1 MLKIQGLYAG
11 YAGTS
16 VLNDVSLNVRSGEVT
31 VIVGPN
37 GCGKSTLLKA
47 ITGIL
52 KPTDGEILVGDA
64 AAAGLCP
71 VDEMTA
77 QERAQK
83 ISYLAQS
90 KQVPDITALRMVLHG
105 RFPYLGFPRRYRST
119 DFDIA
124 RTALERMGIGDLEDS
139 LMSMLSGG
147 TRQKVYIAMALAQDT
162 PIILMDEPTTFLD
175 ISYQLQMMEQARML
189 ADEGK
194 AVVMVLHDLP
204 LALEHA
210 DQLVVMDH
218 GTVVAAGCPETVYHG
233 GYLNEVFGVNVKR
246 VETVDGWKYYSNMTK

>member
-1 MLKIQGLYAG
+1 MLNIQGLYAG
-11 YAGTS
+11 YSGTS
-16 VLNDVSLNVRSGEVT
+16 VLNDVSLDARSGEVT

-37 GCGKSTLLKA
+37 GCGKSTLLKT
-47 ITGIL
+47 IVGIVE
-52 KPTDGEILVGDA
+52 KSRGEIW
-64 AAAGLCP
+64 P

-77 QERAQK
+77 QERAK
-83 ISYLAQS
+83 TIAYLAQS

-124 RTALERMGIGDLEDS
+124 RAALCRMGIGDLEDRP
-139 LMSMLSGG
+139 MSTLSGG

-194 AVVMVLHDLP
+194 AVVMVLHDIP
-204 LALEHA
+204 LALQHA
-210 DQLVVMDH
+210 DQLVVMND
-218 GTVVAAGCPETVYHG
+218 GEVVASGEPEAVYRSG
-233 GYLNEVFGVNVKR
+233 ALDQVFGVRVKR
-246 VETVDGWKYYSNMTK
+246 MAVGETWKYYVEQS